1 MIVDC
6 KNCNKKFDI
15 DQNLIPEKGRLL
27 QCSSCS
33 HKWFFKNEI
42 AVKTIEPIINESFES
57 FEIFESNTS
66 PKSIPIINSKKS
78 NVRKKTITVTE
89 KIVEK
94 VDIKKDKVKKNINF
108 LNLIIIFIIS
118 FVAFIILL
126 DTLKYPLG
134 KIVPNL
140 EFLLYNLFES
150 IKDIRLF
157 VNDLI

>member
-6 KNCNKKFDI
+6 QNCNKKFDI

>member
-1 MIVDC
+1 MIIDC
-6 KNCNKKFDI
+6 QNCNKKFHI
-15 DQNLIPEKGRLL
+15 DQNLIPERGRLL
-27 QCSSCS
+27 QCSSCN

-42 AVKTIEPIINESFES
+42 AVKTKEPIINESFGS

-66 PKSIPIINSKKS
+66 LKSIPIINNKKS
-78 NVRKKTITVTE
+78 NVREKTITVKE

-94 VDIKKDKVKKNINF
+94 EDIKKNKVKKNINF

-118 FVAFIILL
+118 FVALIILL
-126 DTLKYPLG
+126 DTFKYPLG

-150 IKDIRLF
+150 IRDIRLF
-157 VNDLI
+157 INDLI

>member
-6 KNCNKKFDI
+6 QNCNKKFDI

-42 AVKTIEPIINESFES
+42 VVKTIEPIINESFES